1 MFITIIAFIG
11 VLSLIVF
18 FHELG
23 HFWTARKFGVK
34 SEEFGLG
41 FPPRAIGIYRDQ
53 ENKWKKVFGGAEV
66 KDASDTIYSLNW
78 IPLGGFVKIKGENG
92 ENEGEQDSFA
102 SQKIWKRAIILL
114 AGVSMNLITAV
125 ILTSIGFMIG
135 LPQVLG
141 DENSKAKISN
151 QQVQIVEVMKDSP
164 ASRADLKTGD
174 IILSINEQP
183 VTKSE
188 ELQDLVDVNKN
199 QVANYK
205 IKRSGDVLDKQII
218 AEVRAETGRGGIGVG
233 ISSTGLVRYP
243 VYLALWHGLTSVVA
257 LTGAILMAFWG
268 LLSGLFTGQGMSA
281 EVAGPIGIATLTGQ
295 VAHMGFIYL
304 LQFTVMLSVN
314 LAIINA
320 FPFPALDG
328 GRLFF
333 LAIEKIKGSPVKQE
347 FEAIVHNLGF
357 AFLMIL
363 MVAVTFKDVSRY
375 GGVFKALW
383 GRIIDII

>member
-41 FPPRAIGIYRDQ
+41 FPPRAIGVYRDQ
-53 ENKWKKVFGGAEV
+53 ENKWKKVFGAKEV

-102 SQKIWKRAIILL
+102 SQKIWKRAVILL

-141 DENSKAKISN
+141 DENPKAKISN
-151 QQVQIVEVMKDSP
+151 QQVQVVEVMKDSP

-174 IILSINEQP
+174 IILSINNQA
-183 VTKSE
+183 VTRSE
-188 ELQDLVDVNKN
+188 ALQDLVDANKN

-205 IKRSGDVLDKQII
+205 IKRTGEIIDKQIT

-243 VYLALWHGLTSVVA
+243 VYLAFWHGLKSVVL

-268 LLSGLFTGQGMSA
+268 LLSGIFTGQGMSA

-333 LAIEKIKGSPVKQE
+333 LMIEKIKGSPVRQE
-347 FEAIVHNLGF
+347 VEAIVHNLGF
-357 AFLMIL
+357 ALLMLL
-363 MVAVTFKDVSRY
+363 MVAVTFKDISRY

>member
-53 ENKWKKVFGGAEV
+53 ENKWKKVFGAKEV

-102 SQKIWKRAIILL
+102 SQKIWKRAVILL

-141 DENSKAKISN
+141 DENPKAKISN
-151 QQVQIVEVMKDSP
+151 QQVQVVEVMKDSP

-174 IILSINEQP
+174 IILSINDLP

-188 ELQDLVDVNKN
+188 ELQNLVDANKN

-205 IKRSGDVLDKQII
+205 IKRTGEIIDKQITS
-218 AEVRAETGRGGIGVG
+218 EVRAETGRGGIGVG

-243 VYLALWHGLTSVVA
+243 VYLAFWHGLKSVVL
-257 LTGAILMAFWG
+257 LTGAIVMAFWG
-268 LLSGLFTGQGMSA
+268 LLSGIFTGQGMSA

-333 LAIEKIKGSPVKQE
+333 LMIEKIKGSPVKQE
-347 FEAIVHNLGF
+347 VEAIVHNLGF
-357 AFLMIL
+357 ALLMLL
-363 MVAVTFKDVSRY
+363 MVVVTFKDVSRY